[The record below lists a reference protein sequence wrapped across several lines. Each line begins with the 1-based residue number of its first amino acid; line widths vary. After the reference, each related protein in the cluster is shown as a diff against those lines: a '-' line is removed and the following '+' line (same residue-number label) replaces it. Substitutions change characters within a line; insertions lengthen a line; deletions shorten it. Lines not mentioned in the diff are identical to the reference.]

1 MDKLDLTEPMAKPE
15 MLEKLE
21 FQELKDTLVL
31 LVDQELRDVK
41 VSEVPVEI
49 EELQEMLDP
58 LD

>member
-15 MLEKLE
+15 ILENLE
-21 FQELKDTLVL
+21 VQELKDPLVQ

-49 EELQEMLDP
+49 AGLQEMLVS

>member
-1 MDKLDLTEPMAKPE
+1 MAKPE

-21 FQELKDTLVL
+21 VQELKDTLVQ

-41 VSEVPVEI
+41 VSEVPVET
-49 EELQEMLDP
+49 EELQEMLEP

>member
-1 MDKLDLTEPMAKPE
+1 M

-21 FQELKDTLVL
+21 VQELKDTLVQ
-31 LVDQELRDVK
+31 LVDQELRDVR

-49 EELQEMLDP
+49 EELQEMLEP

>member
-21 FQELKDTLVL
+21 FQELKDTLVQ

-49 EELQEMLDP
+49 EELQEMLEP